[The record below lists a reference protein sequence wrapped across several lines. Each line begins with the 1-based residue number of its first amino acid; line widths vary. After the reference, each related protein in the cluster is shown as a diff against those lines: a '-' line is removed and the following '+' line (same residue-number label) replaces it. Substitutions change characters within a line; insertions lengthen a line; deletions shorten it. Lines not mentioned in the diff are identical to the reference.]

1 MPAPGPGGSQTSLAS
16 MVSWLTSRFRTTAQP
31 KKGAPI
37 ASYSMG
43 TDASGL
49 SGNTRGGDVTQF
61 APVFQPTAGMFSPS
75 FPPRASSDA
84 TNIDTRIS
92 RDADDYVINGRA
104 PRRSI
109 GLTKSILKPAAALV
123 SSGSEGLKGGS
134 PSPGLA
140 SYIPPPLPSPSP
152 CSGTF
157 PRFSPVDEA
166 GMGPEPGRLPPW
178 AHPRGPIRRRAQRA
192 VCAS

>member
-1 MPAPGPGGSQTSLAS
+1 
-16 MVSWLTSRFRTTAQP
+16 
-31 KKGAPI
+31 
-37 ASYSMG
+37 MG

-75 FPPRASSDA
+75 FPPRASSDV

-109 GLTKSILKPAAALV
+109 GLTKSILKP
-123 SSGSEGLKGGS
+123 
-134 PSPGLA
+134 
-140 SYIPPPLPSPSP
+140 
-152 CSGTF
+152 
-157 PRFSPVDEA
+157 
-166 GMGPEPGRLPPW
+166 
-178 AHPRGPIRRRAQRA
+178 RRP
-192 VCAS
+192 